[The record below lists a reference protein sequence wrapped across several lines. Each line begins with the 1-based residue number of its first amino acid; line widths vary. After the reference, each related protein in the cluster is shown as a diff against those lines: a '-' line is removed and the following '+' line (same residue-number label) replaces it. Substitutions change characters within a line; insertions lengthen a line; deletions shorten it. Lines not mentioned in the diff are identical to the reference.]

1 MADMYDPLGVG
12 ARQRAA
18 DYHRQW
24 EEDQREQARQQGQY
38 VSFGQLGPLRDPSWD
53 AYFQVLQEKGV
64 DRLAGGS
71 LPQWQPPRSTAGA
84 GQTPL
89 PAYQGLMAA
98 GPRRLT
104 DQPTQ
109 RLTDRP
115 TQPKTDRPDQSQ
127 TAIETLLRLFQGQY
141 GAQQERKRLRPPTQ
155 VMGPRG

>member
-71 LPQWQPPRSTAGA
+71 LPQWQPPPSLSGTVWGSTRTQASPSTDAGDGSTRIIMPAQPRSWQYGDSPAPRNWREAADVLKRLPRPNKTSSVTA
-84 GQTPL
+84 
-89 PAYQGLMAA
+89 
-98 GPRRLT
+98 RLDT
-104 DQPTQ
+104 
-109 RLTDRP
+109 
-115 TQPKTDRPDQSQ
+115 
-127 TAIETLLRLFQGQY
+127 IERLFQ
-141 GAQQERKRLRPPTQ
+141 EKK
-155 VMGPRG
+155 